1 MASGDDSLPVG
12 YLLSGYR
19 IERVLGRG
27 GFGVTYLARDIN
39 LDLQVAIKEYFPRDY
54 SSRSNTM
61 SIRPSGGAE
70 EKDIFES
77 GRRRFLQEGQTMARF
92 RHPNI
97 VAIKQFF
104 EAKGTAYLVMD
115 YCDGRSLD
123 EILRSEGLLSQL
135 RLEVIWNLLLSGLD
149 KVHAAGFLHRDIKP
163 ANIFIQTD
171 WSPILLDFGSAIKT
185 AGQLNRVVTT
195 LVADGYSP
203 IEQYDERGVQGPYT
217 DIYGLA
223 ATLYRA
229 VTGIRPQISTV
240 RVFNDSVE
248 AATKLG
254 AGRYS
259 QNLLAAIDAGMAV
272 RPEHRPQNVAQWR
285 AMMGG
290 PPKKSG
296 PQKSKPSV
304 ATTSPSSPSA
314 RNDPP
319 FFQRPPEAR
328 NPIPEV
334 QLTFPA
340 SAGPPELEELWNK
353 WRKSLGLGLGV
364 TLLLMAIFALF
375 IFKATSDSSNTDA
388 VAIPKATEVVPVPD
402 SSKSPDQLAA
412 LKDCA
417 ECPEMQLVRGG
428 TFIMGSDSSESAEKP
443 AHQVQVGDFYISK
456 WAITRKEWN
465 FYLATVKN
473 SGLQQQDVSDTT
485 FEMLPAT
492 GITWLEARGYAA
504 WLAGFGGN
512 YRLVSEAEWEYAA
525 RAGSSTVYFFGNDD
539 AHLGEY
545 AWYSENSGDTLHP
558 VAQKK
563 PNPLGLYDMY
573 GNVYQWVNDCWHSSY
588 VGAPKSGIPWISAGC
603 EGRVLR
609 GAPYY
614 SKASE
619 MQSASRAWI
628 DLNSSVAGI
637 PIGFRVARGP

>member
-27 GFGVTYLARDIN
+27 GFGVTYLARDVN
-39 LDLQVAIKEYFPRDY
+39 LDLLVAIKEYFPRDY

-61 SIRPSGGAE
+61 NIRSSGGAE

-123 EILRSEGLLSQL
+123 EIIRSEGLLSQL

-203 IEQYDERGVQGPYT
+203 IEPYDERGVQGPYT

-290 PPKKSG
+290 PPKKSV
-296 PQKSKPSV
+296 PQKSKPS
-304 ATTSPSSPSA
+304 ATTKSLSSPSA

-319 FFQRPPEAR
+319 FFERPPEAR

-334 QLTFPA
+334 QLTLSA

-375 IFKATSDSSNTDA
+375 IFRATSDSPNTAA
-388 VAIPKATEVVPVPD
+388 VAIPKATEVSPVPD
-402 SSKSPDQLAA
+402 SSKPPDQLAV

-428 TFIMGSDSSESAEKP
+428 TFIMGSDAFDSAEKP
-443 AHQVQVGDFYISK
+443 SHRVQVPDFYISK
-456 WAITRKEWN
+456 WVITRKEWN
-465 FYLATVKN
+465 FYLATLKN
-473 SGLQQQDVSDTT
+473 SGLQQQDVSDTAS
-485 FEMLPAT
+485 EMLPAT
-492 GITWLEARGYAA
+492 GITWLDARGYAA
-504 WLAGFGGN
+504 WLASFGGN

-525 RAGSSTVYFFGNDD
+525 RAGSSTVYFFGSDPSM
-539 AHLGEY
+539 LGDY
-545 AWYSENSGDTLHP
+545 DWFSGNSGQSIHP
-558 VAQKK
+558 VGLKK
-563 PNPLGLYDMY
+563 PNPFGLYDLY
-573 GNVYQWVNDCWHSSY
+573 GNVQQWVRDCWHDDY
-588 VGAPKSGIPWISAGC
+588 AGAPTEAEAWIFPGC
-603 EGRVLR
+603 VTRVVR
-609 GAPYY
+609 GGFIGYGQ
-614 SKASE
+614 SE
-619 MQSASRAWI
+619 MRSSSREPMDAKT
-628 DLNSSVAGI
+628 SSTFV
-637 PIGFRVARGP
+637 GFRVARSL